1 MLLVFIISKCSN
13 RKNQLIIPVST
24 EKLTKH
30 TRQQNNSR
38 HMQDKQLLLE
48 AKASAR
54 SSSKTKGAHRTQSQ
68 KRRFKHGTG
77 RICLIIV
84 SEPLLPIDH
93 VNSVI
98 RRPLKKRFSKS

>member
-48 AKASAR
+48 AKASNQHDRAAKRKELTEHNHRNGVSNMAR
-54 SSSKTKGAHRTQSQ
+54 EGFA
-68 KRRFKHGTG
+68 
-77 RICLIIV
+77 
-84 SEPLLPIDH
+84 LL
-93 VNSVI
+93 
-98 RRPLKKRFSKS
+98 